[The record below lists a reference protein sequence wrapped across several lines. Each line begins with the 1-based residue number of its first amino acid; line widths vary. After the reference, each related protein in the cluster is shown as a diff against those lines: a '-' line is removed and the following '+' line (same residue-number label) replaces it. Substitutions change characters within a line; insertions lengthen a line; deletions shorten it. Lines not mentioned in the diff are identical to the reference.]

1 MPTWVMAP
9 LPSNGKLAKIRPPST
24 LAMVAALTA
33 VGLDL
38 TARMSKYPPKRGS
51 AEYQRTGTLGR
62 GWTMSG
68 PSIKGQDLV
77 VEVGN
82 KVNYA
87 GHVQGLLAKP
97 PRQARVLAGLGWTS
111 VEIVGEEVVAEHRP
125 LILKSMQPRTT

>member
-24 LAMVAALTA
+24 LAMVAALSA

-51 AEYQRTGTLGR
+51 ADYQRTGTLGR
-62 GWTMSG
+62 GWTMKG
-68 PSIKGQDLV
+68 PSIQGQDLV

-87 GHVQGLLAKP
+87 GYVQGFIIKD
-97 PRQARVLAGLGWTS
+97 PRQSKVMAQLGWSAITA
-111 VEIVGEEVVAEHRP
+111 IGEEVVAEHRP
-125 LILKSMQPRTT
+125 LILKSMQPR

>member
-1 MPTWVMAP
+1 MAP

-24 LAMVAALTA
+24 LAMVAALSA

-51 AEYQRTGTLGR
+51 ADYQRTGTLGR
-62 GWTMSG
+62 GWTMRG

-87 GHVQGLLAKP
+87 GHVQGFIIKD
-97 PRQARVLAGLGWTS
+97 PRQSKVMATLGWNTIS
-111 VEIVGEEVVAEHRP
+111 AVGEEVVAEHRP
-125 LILKSMQPRTT
+125 LILKSMQPR